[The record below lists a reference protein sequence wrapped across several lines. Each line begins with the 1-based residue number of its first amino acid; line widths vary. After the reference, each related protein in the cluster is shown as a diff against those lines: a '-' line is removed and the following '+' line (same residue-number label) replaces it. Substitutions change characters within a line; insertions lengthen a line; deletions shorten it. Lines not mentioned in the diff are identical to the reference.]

1 MFFGS
6 LERKETI
13 YGAGFNILVSI
24 ECCLKVSKTYQINKK
39 KLELH
44 ESTGKNN

>member
-6 LERKETI
+6 LEREETI

-24 ECCLKVSKTYQINKK
+24 ECFLKVSKTPYKQK
-39 KLELH
+39 KLQLH
-44 ESTGKNN
+44 ESTGK

>member
-1 MFFGS
+1 MFFGY

-24 ECCLKVSKTYQINKK
+24 ECCPKVWKTYQINKK
-39 KLELH
+39 
-44 ESTGKNN
+44 S

>member
-6 LERKETI
+6 LEREETI

-39 KLELH
+39 LELH
-44 ESTGKNN
+44 ESTEKK